1 MANPNPPNNLKN
13 TEATQFKSGSNAAE
27 MGRRGGI
34 ASGIAQRKKKTC
46 AEIAMRVINA
56 ELTGK
61 NRAEVE
67 KMVGPLDD
75 DEATLYAAALAKVV
89 SNAVKGDVRAF
100 HELQSVVEKSQG
112 GFAAQQR
119 EDDPLSAALR
129 ELGET
134 L

>member
-1 MANPNPPNNLKN
+1 MSNEQNLIPFTSDQNREEASKN
-13 TEATQFKSGSNAAE
+13 
-27 MGRRGGI
+27 GRKGGI
-34 ASGIAQRKKKTC
+34 ASAKARRKKKEC
-46 AEIAMRVINA
+46 AEIAMRIINA
-56 ELTGK
+56 ELTGR

-89 SNAVKGDVRAF
+89 SNAVKGDIRAF

-129 ELGET
+129 ELGES

>member
-1 MANPNPPNNLKN
+1 MANPNPR
-13 TEATQFKSGSNAAE
+13 TDHIEAYRFNSGNAAAF
-27 MGRRGGI
+27 GRKGAD
-34 ASGIAQRKKKTC
+34 ASNRVQKRKKTC
-46 AEIAMRVINA
+46 AEIAMRIVNA

-129 ELGET
+129 ELGES